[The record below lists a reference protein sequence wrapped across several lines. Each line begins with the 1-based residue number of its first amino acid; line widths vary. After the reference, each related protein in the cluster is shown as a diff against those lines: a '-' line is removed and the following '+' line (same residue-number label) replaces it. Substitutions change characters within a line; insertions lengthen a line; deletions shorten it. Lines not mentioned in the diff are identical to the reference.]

1 MGLRASD
8 NVDFLATVGG
18 EHKEDTVGLFDG
30 KVVVVTGGGRGI
42 GRAQALA
49 FAREGAKVVV
59 NDHGT
64 KPDGTGEDPSV
75 AADAAKEIGANALAS
90 SDNVAHRA
98 GVERLMRAAIDRFG
112 RIDVLVHG
120 AGFLRDK
127 PLLELDDEGW
137 EHSQAGLL
145 RSTFLCVQGAA
156 KHMVSRGGGGRIIVT
171 SSIVG
176 LVGSA
181 GMPAYAAAKAGIY
194 GLARVASMEL
204 KPNDIT
210 VNVLSPIAYTRLT
223 KDLPV
228 MATIPNASSLFAP
241 DYVADVTLFLT
252 SDAAADITG
261 NVVDVQGKQV
271 SLMSMKQGG
280 GIQPKGDRWT
290 TAELRERWAEL
301 SS

>member
-1 MGLRASD
+1 
-8 NVDFLATVGG
+8 
-18 EHKEDTVGLFDG
+18 VGLFDG
-30 KVVVVTGGGRGI
+30 KVVIVTGGGRGI
-42 GRAQALA
+42 GRAQAIA

-59 NDHGT
+59 NDRGT
-64 KPDGTGEDPSV
+64 KPDGTGADPSV
-75 AADAAKEIGANALAS
+75 AADVASEIGSAALAN
-90 SDNVAHRA
+90 DDDVAHRE
-98 GVERLMRAAIDRFG
+98 GVERLMRTAIDRFG

-120 AGFLRDK
+120 AGFLHDK
-127 PLLELDDEGW
+127 PLLELDDASW

-145 RSTFLCVQGAA
+145 RSTFLCVQGASR
-156 KHMVSRGGGGRIIVT
+156 HMVARGGGGRIIVT

-204 KPNDIT
+204 KPNNIT

-228 MATIPNASSLFAP
+228 MANTPNASSLFAP
-241 DYVADVTLFLT
+241 EYVADVTLFLA
-252 SDAAADITG
+252 SDAAGEVTG

-271 SLMSMKQGG
+271 SLMSMKQGA
-280 GIQPKGDRWT
+280 GILPKGDRWT
-290 TAELRERWAEL
+290 PAELRERWAEL
-301 SS
+301 SVS